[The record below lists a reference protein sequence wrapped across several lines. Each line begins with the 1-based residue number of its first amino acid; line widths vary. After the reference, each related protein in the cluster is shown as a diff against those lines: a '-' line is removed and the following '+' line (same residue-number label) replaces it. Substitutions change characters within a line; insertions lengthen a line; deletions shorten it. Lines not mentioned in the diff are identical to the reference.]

1 MNLFESKT
9 FLWLM
14 FIIRKA
20 QQEKSQLLRE
30 SILKIIQMIIMPI
43 LALTNQQLIILLI
56 YFYFLI
62 SGKLYRDFKI
72 MYNIEKYLCNLLKV
86 KT

>member
-30 SILKIIQMIIMPI
+30 SILKIIHNDNYAHFSPYEPTIDYLINLFLFFNKWKIIQR
-43 LALTNQQLIILLI
+43 LQ
-56 YFYFLI
+56 
-62 SGKLYRDFKI
+62 DH
-72 MYNIEKYLCNLLKV
+72 V
-86 KT
+86 